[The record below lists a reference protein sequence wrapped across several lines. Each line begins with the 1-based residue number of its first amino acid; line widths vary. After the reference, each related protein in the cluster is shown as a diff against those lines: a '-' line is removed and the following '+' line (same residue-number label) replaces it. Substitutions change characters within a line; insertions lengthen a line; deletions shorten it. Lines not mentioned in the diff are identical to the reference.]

1 MSDDLDEPTGP
12 AEVVDFNNPDAWGF
26 CKYCA
31 FQVATQLEPPHQ
43 VLIHER
49 MAGGWT
55 WSRCYGSLLEPT
67 EQPDPEAWPI
77 TYTKVLQDALNE
89 NEANDDD
96 EQDD

>member
-1 MSDDLDEPTGP
+1 
-12 AEVVDFNNPDAWGF
+12 
-26 CKYCA
+26 
-31 FQVATQLEPPHQ
+31 
-43 VLIHER
+43 